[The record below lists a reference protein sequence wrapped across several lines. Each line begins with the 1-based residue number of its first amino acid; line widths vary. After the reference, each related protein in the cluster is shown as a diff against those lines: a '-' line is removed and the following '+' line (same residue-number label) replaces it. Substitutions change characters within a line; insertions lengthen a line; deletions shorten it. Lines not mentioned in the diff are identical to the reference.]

1 MDNRRFRLKEAIANA
16 ADNGIKV
23 SRLEL
28 AKKLWPGRTEDT
40 LRSNLSNLENGH
52 TRRVEVE
59 WIWTLTEILGCTS
72 DMLFGLEPFH
82 NIKRTDSI

>member
-1 MDNRRFRLKEAIANA
+1 MDKGRFRIKEAFANA
-16 ADNGIKV
+16 SDNGIKV

-28 AKKLWPGRTEDT
+28 AERLWPGRTEDT

-52 TRRVEVE
+52 TRRVEVD
-59 WIWTLTEILGCTS
+59 WIWIITDALGCTA

-82 NIKRTDSI
+82 NIKKVNSI